1 MDFLWG
7 LILALISAA
16 LCYLIA
22 SRNGMNRIGWPILG
36 LVLPVVGLIITF
48 AVAFAKTPDP
58 S

>member
-1 MDFLWG
+1 MDFLW
-7 LILALISAA
+7 ALIVSIVSAA

-22 SRNGMNRIGWPILG
+22 SRNGMNKVGWPILG
-36 LVLPVVGLIITF
+36 FILPLIGLIITF